1 MGENVE
7 KPQLVNFIAK
17 VLEDAGF
24 RVYKNFKT
32 SQQVIDIYAILPT
45 SIGDFGV
52 VCACK
57 NYDKEW
63 EVGIDVLK
71 EMEIIGKQLKASKV
85 AIITSSSFSS
95 QAQRYGEEKKM
106 KLVDRTNLVALAKRY
121 SEKIKNDKEP
131 ARLDRKVEEAPK
143 SYEINAEDIEN
154 PYQSPEYE
162 PAYNPYDDYDDYE
175 SDMEYYESQVGG
187 IDLSG
192 YSEYDDELYRAA
204 FLNKTQPKSYY
215 EQPRQTLVSRN
226 SHHQQES
233 RSRFRRSSHNDLSSG
248 NSHRRNNPQ
257 GHTSRF
263 MSRSEDVLSK
273 VSRPVQKERAPLGVI
288 LKPIL
293 SNTIVIIAI
302 VVLVTYLIAYILGN
316 FAKVPAGY
324 LGLVELIVAFLLSYA
339 FALYAERSSDI
350 LVKGTVIFFISLV
363 ILMIAMVAL

>member
-121 SEKIKNDKEP
+121 SEKIQNEKEP
-131 ARLDRKVEEAPK
+131 ARLDRKDEAPNR
-143 SYEINAEDIEN
+143 YEINAEDIEN

-162 PAYNPYDDYDDYE
+162 PVYNPYDDYDDYE

-204 FLNKTQPKSYY
+204 FLNKTQPKSYF

-226 SHHQQES
+226 SPPQQES

-248 NSHRRNNPQ
+248 NSQRRNKNQ
-257 GHTSRF
+257 GRSSRF
-263 MSRSEDVLSK
+263 SSRSDDVLSR
-273 VSRPVQKERAPLGVI
+273 VRRPVQKERAPIGVI

>member
-121 SEKIKNDKEP
+121 SEKIQNEKEP
-131 ARLDRKVEEAPK
+131 ARL
-143 SYEINAEDIEN
+143 
-154 PYQSPEYE
+154 
-162 PAYNPYDDYDDYE
+162 AYNPYDDYDDYE

>member
-1 MGENVE
+1 ME

-121 SEKIKNDKEP
+121 SEKIQNEKEP

-263 MSRSEDVLSK
+263 K
-273 VSRPVQKERAPLGVI
+273 RAPIGVI

-302 VVLVTYLIAYILGN
+302 VVLVTYLIAYVLGN

-339 FALYAERSSDI
+339 LALYAERSSDI
-350 LVKGTVIFFISLV
+350 LVKGTIIFFISLV

>member
-1 MGENVE
+1 ME

-121 SEKIKNDKEP
+121 SEKIQNEKEP
-131 ARLDRKVEEAPK
+131 AKNLQDLTVRMRLQTDMK
-143 SYEINAEDIEN
+143 SM
-154 PYQSPEYE
+154 Q
-162 PAYNPYDDYDDYE
+162 
-175 SDMEYYESQVGG
+175 
-187 IDLSG
+187 
-192 YSEYDDELYRAA
+192 R
-204 FLNKTQPKSYY
+204 T
-215 EQPRQTLVSRN
+215 
-226 SHHQQES
+226 
-233 RSRFRRSSHNDLSSG
+233 
-248 NSHRRNNPQ
+248 
-257 GHTSRF
+257 
-263 MSRSEDVLSK
+263 
-273 VSRPVQKERAPLGVI
+273 
-288 LKPIL
+288 
-293 SNTIVIIAI
+293 
-302 VVLVTYLIAYILGN
+302 
-316 FAKVPAGY
+316 
-324 LGLVELIVAFLLSYA
+324 
-339 FALYAERSSDI
+339 
-350 LVKGTVIFFISLV
+350 
-363 ILMIAMVAL
+363 

>member
-121 SEKIKNDKEP
+121 SEKIQNEKEP
-131 ARLDRKVEEAPK
+131 ARL
-143 SYEINAEDIEN
+143 
-154 PYQSPEYE
+154 SPEYE

-263 MSRSEDVLSK
+263 SSRSDDVLSR
-273 VSRPVQKERAPLGVI
+273 VRRPVQKERAPIGVI

-302 VVLVTYLIAYILGN
+302 VVLVTYLIAYVLGN

-339 FALYAERSSDI
+339 LALYAERSSDI
-350 LVKGTVIFFISLV
+350 LVKGTIIFFISLV

>member
-63 EVGIDVLK
+63 EVGIDDLK

-121 SEKIKNDKEP
+121 SEKIQNEKEP
-131 ARLDRKVEEAPK
+131 ARLDRKDEAPAPVD
-143 SYEINAEDIEN
+143 ERPARIVAEDGEIG
-154 PYQSPEYE
+154 
-162 PAYNPYDDYDDYE
+162 
-175 SDMEYYESQVGG
+175 VGLK
-187 IDLSG
+187 IL
-192 YSEYDDELYRAA
+192 LRM
-204 FLNKTQPKSYY
+204 
-215 EQPRQTLVSRN
+215 
-226 SHHQQES
+226 
-233 RSRFRRSSHNDLSSG
+233 
-248 NSHRRNNPQ
+248 PQ
-257 GHTSRF
+257 GDHGPDGRHSPGACLRQPL
-263 MSRSEDVLSK
+263 RRRCD
-273 VSRPVQKERAPLGVI
+273 RPHCQKTRAPRDL
-288 LKPIL
+288 
-293 SNTIVIIAI
+293 
-302 VVLVTYLIAYILGN
+302 
-316 FAKVPAGY
+316 
-324 LGLVELIVAFLLSYA
+324 
-339 FALYAERSSDI
+339 
-350 LVKGTVIFFISLV
+350 
-363 ILMIAMVAL
+363 

>member
-1 MGENVE
+1 ME

-121 SEKIKNDKEP
+121 SEKIQNEKEP
-131 ARLDRKVEEAPK
+131 ARLDRKDEAPNR
-143 SYEINAEDIEN
+143 YEINAEDIEN

-204 FLNKTQPKSYY
+204 FLNKTQPKSYF

-226 SHHQQES
+226 SPPQQES

-248 NSHRRNNPQ
+248 NSQRRNKNQ
-257 GHTSRF
+257 GRSSRF
-263 MSRSEDVLSK
+263 SSRSDDVLSR
-273 VSRPVQKERAPLGVI
+273 VRRPVQKERAPIGVI

-302 VVLVTYLIAYILGN
+302 VVLVTYLIAYVLGN

-339 FALYAERSSDI
+339 LALYAERSSDI
-350 LVKGTVIFFISLV
+350 LVKGTIIFFISLV

>member
-1 MGENVE
+1 ME

-52 VCACK
+52 VLACK

-85 AIITSSSFSS
+85 AVITSSSFSS
-95 QAQRYGEEKKM
+95 QAKRYGEEKKM
-106 KLVDRTNLVALAKRY
+106 KLVDRTNLVALAKKY
-121 SEKIKNDKEP
+121 SEKVKSEKEP
-131 ARLDRKVEEAPK
+131 ARLNRQVEETPGR
-143 SYEINAEDIEN
+143 YEINAEDIEN
-154 PYQSPEYE
+154 PYQSSEDVYSS
-162 PAYNPYDDYDDYE
+162 YYDDEDYDDYYDDDE
-175 SDMEYYESQVGG
+175 PQIGG
-187 IDLSG
+187 IDLTG

-204 FLNKTQPKSYY
+204 FLNKTQPENYFD
-215 EQPRQTLVSRN
+215 QPRQTLISRNTQPRQEGKSRFKRSSPNDLRAAGPQGRNSNPGRVSR
-226 SHHQQES
+226 
-233 RSRFRRSSHNDLSSG
+233 FKSSSDD
-248 NSHRRNNPQ
+248 
-257 GHTSRF
+257 T
-263 MSRSEDVLSK
+263 LSK
-273 VSRPVQKERAPLGVI
+273 AKRREKKERPPIGAI

-302 VVLVTYLIAYILGN
+302 VVLISYLIAFILGN

-324 LGLVELIVAFLLSYA
+324 LGLVELVVAFLLSYA
-339 FALYAERSSDI
+339 LALYADRSSDI
-350 LVKGTVIFFISLV
+350 LVRGTIIFFISLV

>member
-121 SEKIKNDKEP
+121 SEKIQNEKEP

-263 MSRSEDVLSK
+263 
-273 VSRPVQKERAPLGVI
+273 I

-302 VVLVTYLIAYILGN
+302 VVLVTYLIAYVLGN

-339 FALYAERSSDI
+339 LALYAERSSDI
-350 LVKGTVIFFISLV
+350 LVKGTIIFFISLV

>member
-1 MGENVE
+1 
-7 KPQLVNFIAK
+7 

-121 SEKIKNDKEP
+121 SEKIQNEKEP

-233 RSRFRRSSHNDLSSG
+233 RSRFF
-248 NSHRRNNPQ
+248 RNGILQ
-257 GHTSRF
+257 ITRCSRTRWKIP
-263 MSRSEDVLSK
+263 SR
-273 VSRPVQKERAPLGVI
+273 
-288 LKPIL
+288 
-293 SNTIVIIAI
+293 
-302 VVLVTYLIAYILGN
+302 
-316 FAKVPAGY
+316 
-324 LGLVELIVAFLLSYA
+324 
-339 FALYAERSSDI
+339 
-350 LVKGTVIFFISLV
+350 
-363 ILMIAMVAL
+363 

>member
-1 MGENVE
+1 ME

-52 VCACK
+52 VVACK

-85 AIITSSSFSS
+85 AVITSSSFSS

-106 KLVDRTNLVALAKRY
+106 KLVDRTDLVALAKRY
-121 SEKIKNDKEP
+121 SEKIQNEKEP
-131 ARLDRKVEEAPK
+131 VRLDRQVDEAENR
-143 SYEINAEDIEN
+143 YEINAEDIEN
-154 PYQSPEYE
+154 PFQVSEYE
-162 PAYNPYDDYDDYE
+162 PEYNPYGDYEDYE
-175 SDMEYYESQVGG
+175 SDMDYYESQVGG

-192 YSEYDDELYRAA
+192 YSEYDDELYREA
-204 FLNKTQPKSYY
+204 FLNKTQPNGF
-215 EQPRQTLVSRN
+215 EQPRQTLLSRN
-226 SHHQQES
+226 SQPHKES
-233 RSRFRRSSHNDLSSG
+233 KARFRKSSNNDLRAGHSQRRNSNQGGSSRFKSRTDDAMSQVRRSA
-248 NSHRRNNPQ
+248 
-257 GHTSRF
+257 
-263 MSRSEDVLSK
+263 
-273 VSRPVQKERAPLGVI
+273 QKERAPIGVI

-293 SNTIVIIAI
+293 SNVIVAIAV
-302 VVLVTYLIAYILGN
+302 VVLITYFIAYILGN
-316 FAKVPAGY
+316 FANVPGGY
-324 LGLVELIVAFLLSYA
+324 LGLVEMVIAFVMSYA
-339 FALYAERSSDI
+339 LALYANRSSDI
-350 LVKGTVIFFISLV
+350 MVKGTVIFFISLI

>member
-121 SEKIKNDKEP
+121 SEKIQNEKEP
-131 ARLDRKVEEAPK
+131 ARLDRKDEAPNR
-143 SYEINAEDIEN
+143 YEINAEDIEN

-263 MSRSEDVLSK
+263 T
-273 VSRPVQKERAPLGVI
+273 PLGVI

>member
-1 MGENVE
+1 ME

-52 VCACK
+52 VVACK

-106 KLVDRTNLVALAKRY
+106 KLVDRTNLVALAKKY
-121 SEKIKNDKEP
+121 SEKIKNEKEP
-131 ARLDRKVEEAPK
+131 VRLERKVDETENR
-143 SYEINAEDIEN
+143 YEINAEDIEN
-154 PYQSPEYE
+154 PYQASEYE
-162 PAYNPYDDYDDYE
+162 PAYTPYDDYDDYE
-175 SDMEYYESQVGG
+175 SDIDYYESQVGG

-204 FLNKTQPKSYY
+204 FLNKTQPRNYFD
-215 EQPRQTLVSRN
+215 QPRQTLVSRN
-226 SHHQQES
+226 RQPQEES
-233 RSRFRRSSHNDLSSG
+233 RSRFRRSAPKDLSSH
-248 NSHRRNNPQ
+248 NAQRRNDNPSRA
-257 GHTSRF
+257 SRF
-263 MSRSEDVLSK
+263 KSRSDNILSQAERSVK
-273 VSRPVQKERAPLGVI
+273 RERPPIGVI

-302 VVLVTYLIAYILGN
+302 VVLVSYLLAYVLGN
-316 FAKVPAGY
+316 FAKVPGGY
-324 LGLVELIVAFLLSYA
+324 LGLVELIVAFVLSYA
-339 FALYAERSSDI
+339 LALYAERSSDI
-350 LVKGTVIFFISLV
+350 LVKGTVIFFISLI

>member
-121 SEKIKNDKEP
+121 SEKIQNEKEP
-131 ARLDRKVEEAPK
+131 ARLDRKDEAPNR
-143 SYEINAEDIEN
+143 YEINAEDIEN

-350 LVKGTVIFFISLV
+350 LVKGTIIFFISLV